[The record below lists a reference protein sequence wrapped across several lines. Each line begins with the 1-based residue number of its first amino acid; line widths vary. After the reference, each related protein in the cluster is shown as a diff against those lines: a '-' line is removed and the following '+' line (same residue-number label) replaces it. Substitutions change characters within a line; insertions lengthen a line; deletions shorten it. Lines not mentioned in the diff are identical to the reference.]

1 MSGESSVIVHVID
14 DDPGMRKSLSM
25 LIESASLPVRA
36 YESAEEF
43 LSDADLKIPACI
55 VLDIRMTGISGIEL
69 LQRLRAEMVD
79 TPVVLIS
86 GHADVPTTVRG
97 MKLGAV
103 DLLQKPIEPSVLI
116 DTVQRSID
124 TSVAM
129 HRHHT
134 HDESIRHRFETLT
147 QRESELLKRIVQ
159 GQSNKQIAFELE
171 ISVKTV
177 ANHRASL
184 MNKTSAVN
192 AADLARLYT
201 IVSAARKGGHTAK
214 ETPQK

>member
-1 MSGESSVIVHVID
+1 MSRETGVIVHIID

-55 VLDIRMTGISGIEL
+55 VLDIRMPGISGIEL

-97 MKLGAV
+97 MKLGAI

-124 TSVAM
+124 ASLAM
-129 HRHHT
+129 HRHRT
-134 HDESIRHRFETLT
+134 HDDSIRQRFDALT

-184 MNKTSAVN
+184 MNKTGAVN

-201 IVSAARKGGHTAK
+201 IAARKGGQTHR
-214 ETPQK
+214 ETPQS